1 MAAVKTVA
9 LALAMNYGVHLGAS
23 VAYAKLCMPESV
35 WGLLQ
40 SVVTTASPVCS
51 FVLNTMQVTQNNYAA
66 VITTT
71 LVGAMSR
78 ALTA

>member
-9 LALAMNYGVHLGAS
+9 VALAVNYGVHMGAS
-23 VAYAKLCMPESV
+23 FAYAKLCMPDSV
-35 WGLLQ
+35 WGLVQ

-51 FVLNTMQVTQNNYAA
+51 FVLNTMQVTQSNYAA
-66 VITTT
+66 VIATT

-78 ALTA
+78 ALIA